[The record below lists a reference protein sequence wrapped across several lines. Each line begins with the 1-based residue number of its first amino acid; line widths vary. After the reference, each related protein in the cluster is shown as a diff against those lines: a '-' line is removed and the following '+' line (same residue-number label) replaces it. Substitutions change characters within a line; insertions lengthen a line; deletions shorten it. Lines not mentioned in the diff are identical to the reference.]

1 VYKLYAIKRPEEFCN
16 AEDPFYLAP
25 RTIPATNEHDKWF
38 TKNRVGEKKLGQ
50 LLKVMCEEAGLDQN
64 KKLTNH
70 ATRKTLVS
78 KLRDNGIAPTDIIQI
93 SGHKNM
99 QSVLNYSSL
108 SETKHRQISEI
119 LNTSHIKKS
128 KNESIRKN
136 CTSSSVQETLSLQQQ
151 ATSLLPEATDAP
163 HVRSVD
169 FSNLQS
175 PGNPIETAASNVS
188 VNIDGQSNQN
198 FQSLF
203 AGSTVN
209 IQNFSV
215 YMK

>member
-1 VYKLYAIKRPEEFCN
+1 MRALE
-16 AEDPFYLAP
+16 
-25 RTIPATNEHDKWF
+25 
-38 TKNRVGEKKLGQ
+38 
-50 LLKVMCEEAGLDQN
+50 
-64 KKLTNH
+64 
-70 ATRKTLVS
+70 
-78 KLRDNGIAPTDIIQI
+78 
-93 SGHKNM
+93 
-99 QSVLNYSSL
+99 
-108 SETKHRQISEI
+108 
-119 LNTSHIKKS
+119 
-128 KNESIRKN
+128 KN

-151 ATSLLPEATDAP
+151 ATSLLPEATDAQP
-163 HVRSVD
+163 HVRLVD